1 MDLLSSPTE
10 HVQNYT
16 FSLDE
21 KVSASKR
28 TEEQSEQADSDH
40 FCNQFDLLAQSVS
53 VLCSVLFRFSFK
65 LQLFVLEIKI

>member
-1 MDLLSSPTE
+1 MDLLSSSTE

-40 FCNQFDLLAQSVS
+40 FCNQFDLLALS
-53 VLCSVLFRFSFK
+53 VLCA
-65 LQLFVLEIKI
+65 QN